1 MPASTC
7 PEPHARPLG
16 RSPVGLRWFGL
27 LAALMMTCLCMSPA
41 QAHKASDAYL
51 SLSRQ
56 GDLLALRWDVALR
69 DLDNALALDAN
80 GDGALT
86 WGEIKARRADI
97 EAHLLGRLRLQAV
110 GASQACA
117 LRTPPI
123 DVPLE
128 RRVDGSYFALKL
140 AGACALPQG
149 QLSLRYRLLA
159 DIDPTHRGLLQ
170 VAGMNG
176 QVWSLDPAGRD
187 TTVRVPDAAQVAQ
200 WQRMPETQAALANA
214 ALPATQ
220 AAPGA
225 FLRAVYTP
233 SLPTQALDTLE
244 PPPVQALA
252 DNTASFKG
260 MVQDGIHHIL
270 IGTDHV
276 LFLLCLLLPAVLRPS
291 ADRSRPPVVPVAN
304 PGQALRPVLL
314 TISTFTLAH
323 SLTLALASLDIV
335 QPSPRVIEPAIA
347 LTIALAALDNIRPI
361 LFGRRN
367 TFTFLFGLVH
377 GFGFASALGELSLS
391 TEGFVKALLGFNL
404 GVEVGQLLVVVP
416 ALTGFMLLRRFSAYP
431 RVFMPMG
438 SALII
443 VVALGWLVE
452 RVLDLG
458 FMPV

>member
-1 MPASTC
+1 MLVSTC

-16 RSPVGLRWFGL
+16 RSPVGLRWFGM
-27 LAALMMTCLCMSPA
+27 LAALMVTCLCMSPA

-51 SLSRQ
+51 SLTRQ

-117 LRTPPI
+117 LRAPPNE
-123 DVPLE
+123 VPLE
-128 RRVDGSYFALKL
+128 RRVDGSYFVLKL

-187 TTVRVPDAAQVAQ
+187 TTVRVPDAA
-200 WQRMPETQAALANA
+200 P
-214 ALPATQ
+214 
-220 AAPGA
+220 
-225 FLRAVYTP
+225 
-233 SLPTQALDTLE
+233 DTLE